1 MSKYLIINADDFGY
15 NDEQNAA
22 IKELLSNAL
31 ITSTSVLTVC
41 EKSKEAVAFAKENAV
56 DVGVHLTINSDNSDK
71 KWQSVSNA
79 KSFAGGL
86 PSEQRDLIF
95 RTTRR
100 DVRNELEAQY
110 SFITKGGATVDH
122 ADNHC
127 ATLYGINGRRFY
139 IDAFDFCARHNLP
152 FRFPKTSGFL
162 ERQLGRKIPNILKTY
177 QQMIV
182 RAGEKRGVKMLDD
195 LVSNPWSIKRIKD
208 YNTLEKYY
216 LDAIDNCI
224 DGVTEIFLHPALPIC
239 ENQGEW
245 QKRVFEYKILKSGC
259 LLDRAKQR
267 GIEVVSWEIFNQ

>member
-15 NDEQNAA
+15 NDEQNSA

-139 IDAFDFCARHNLP
+139 IDAFDFCAKYNLP

-162 ERQLGRKIPNILKTY
+162 ERQLGRKIPNILKAY

-182 RAGEKRGVKMLDD
+182 RSGEKRGVKMLDD
-195 LVSNPWSIKRIKD
+195 LVSNPWSMQRIKD

-245 QKRVFEYKILKSGC
+245 QKRVFEYEILKSGC
-259 LLDRAKQR
+259 LLDRAKQK
-267 GIEVVSWEIFNQ
+267 GIEVVSWKIFNQ